1 MNTYTWTHTGRTG
14 ARTYQDPAR
23 EIWAWIDRHPA
34 GGWTWQVDHFG
45 RILAGGPADTLRAA
59 RVEAEAWIATATEV
73 TPA

>member
-23 EIWAWIDRHPA
+23 EILATIRRVPD
-34 GGWTWQVDHFG
+34 GWHWNVVHFG
-45 RILAGGPADTLRAA
+45 GVLAAGRAPRLRDAKDAA
-59 RVEAEAWIATATEV
+59 APWIATATEV